1 MIKPAKWWSEKKKKK
16 INAVFKFYLTVTKE
30 AQLEWEKL
38 RVSFFPVVAGK
49 PGTRP
54 EKAVVLDG
62 SPIYITTTLTPNPKT
77 GKINDKVYLFVLS
90 ATDSAKFGIVG
101 ETEINLANYAE
112 ATKSVSLTLKG
123 LNAGILLQLTIQR
136 VHGEAEGRG
145 FDEDGDAAVKQQR
158 RTLWRRLSNSE
169 IEEGK
174 AVSDGANDIKTSKE
188 ISSVN
193 SQARM
198 KFSSSRT
205 VIAHVKSLGNGKS
218 RNSDGI
224 SASGSDSNLVRYTGK
239 ENGTNNNINHH
250 CSQTLLFPISNADNP
265 RDSND
270 SSVISTPY
278 RSIDGSNTISVE
290 TLLRA
295 SQESDNLVE
304 HYKNDV
310 NALTSQLEVAKP
322 QTLQKQVVKK
332 SMQAKDLAIEL
343 QSMKEE
349 RDVLGKESEE
359 LKASKNIAID
369 EENVSAKLDFGG
381 KDPWSMLEEAKQELN
396 NKKKLNAD
404 LQLEL
409 NKLKESNS
417 ELILATRNLEE
428 RLQQKNKEIC
438 SCGCGTTAI
447 KTRSHQLNNSE
458 CQQDEDHEHQT
469 LDQKIELTNYKKKH
483 EELEM
488 QMEQLALDYEILKQE
503 NHDISTKLEQTQ
515 LCEQL
520 RMQFDYSSNLVSIS
534 ELEAQI
540 ESLENELVRQAEV
553 FQADLEII
561 SRAKVEQEKRT
572 IQAEE
577 ALRKT
582 ILHNYNAAEQ
592 LQEEF
597 KRLTL
602 QMSAAFDFNEKLVM
616 QTLKEFSNIHLQK
629 CQVEEMLKKRN
640 EEFELV
646 RQQNNIK
653 CQQLLKQIDFKTQE
667 IDSLQLELQE
677 KFNELE
683 DKGKSEEEKQR
694 ASSEQIAQLKA
705 EIEIISR
712 KNDQLSEKITLNQNL
727 IEEMGQQKASIK
739 EIEMLLQDHKKE
751 SAMLEYELALLKE
764 VAKKTQQEL
773 NDLRQVKIKNDAD
786 IDNLNAEVAIQ
797 KAHYTDLKH
806 SMKEN
811 ELEKE
816 NLRKQVL
823 QLRAEL
829 LKEAKVVGIIE
840 NKINDHKENLTDS
853 ARMKPSTRTKKY
865 KPMQAQL
872 HFQDAALEEG
882 RSCGNYLQNPIKEG
896 KTQTKDLNSI
906 DMGLIISDIFDI
918 FTSEQKKKAEVLREK
933 AKLKEQNNNIET
945 ELKEMHERYSHM
957 SLKFAEVEGER
968 QQLVLKIRSLKKNL
982 KIKF

>member
-1 MIKPAKWWSEKKKKK
+1 MLPI
-16 INAVFKFYLTVTKE
+16 INPTVFFNFW
-30 AQLEWEKL
+30 Q
-38 RVSFFPVVAGK
+38 
-49 PGTRP
+49 
-54 EKAVVLDG
+54 
-62 SPIYITTTLTPNPKT
+62 
-77 GKINDKVYLFVLS
+77 
-90 ATDSAKFGIVG
+90 
-101 ETEINLANYAE
+101 
-112 ATKSVSLTLKG
+112 
-123 LNAGILLQLTIQR
+123 
-136 VHGEAEGRG
+136 
-145 FDEDGDAAVKQQR
+145 
-158 RTLWRRLSNSE
+158 
-169 IEEGK
+169 
-174 AVSDGANDIKTSKE
+174 E

-193 SQARM
+193 SQAR
-198 KFSSSRT
+198 
-205 VIAHVKSLGNGKS
+205 AHVKPLGNHGKS
-218 RNSDGI
+218 RNSDDI

-250 CSQTLLFPISNADNP
+250 GSQTLIFPISNADNP
-265 RDSND
+265 RDAND

-278 RSIDGSNTISVE
+278 RSIDASNTISGE

-304 HYKNDV
+304 NNKNDV
-310 NALTSQLEVAKP
+310 IALTSQLEVAKP

-349 RDVLGKESEE
+349 RDVLRKECEE
-359 LKASKNIAID
+359 LKASKKIVID
-369 EENVSAKLDFGG
+369 EEIVSAKLDFGG

-396 NKKKLNAD
+396 NEKKLNAD
-404 LQLEL
+404 LQLQL

-458 CQQDEDHEHQT
+458 CQQDDDHEHQT

-503 NHDISTKLEQTQ
+503 NHGISTKLEQTQ
-515 LCEQL
+515 LHEQL
-520 RMQFDYSSNLVSIS
+520 RMQFDYSSNLVSMS
-534 ELEAQI
+534 ELEAQV

-582 ILHNYNAAEQ
+582 RLHNYNAAEQ

-629 CQVEEMLKKRN
+629 CQLEEMLKKRN

-646 RQQNNIK
+646 RQQNKIK

-667 IDSLQLELQE
+667 IDGLQLELQE
-677 KFNELE
+677 KLNEFE
-683 DKGKSEEEKQR
+683 DKVKSEEEKQR

-705 EIEIISR
+705 EIEILSR

-739 EIEMLLQDHKKE
+739 EIEMLLQYHKKG
-751 SAMLEYELALLKE
+751 SAKLEYEHALLKE
-764 VAKKTQQEL
+764 EAKKTQQEL

-806 SMKEN
+806 SMNEN

-816 NLRKQVL
+816 NLRKQVV

-840 NKINDHKENLTDS
+840 NKIKDHKENLTDS
-853 ARMKPSTRTKKY
+853 ARMKSSTRTKNY

-896 KTQTKDLNSI
+896 RQTKDLNSN

-945 ELKEMHERYSHM
+945 ELKEMQERYSHM